1 MFYDLK
7 NKSLKYDD
15 IFLKDVKIQNEEGE
29 IDAQDIYFLSACD
42 NELLK
47 ELGFAKVKEEEAPSF
62 NEKTQTLKQVQ
73 NYDEKSNL
81 YIISYEIKEKTL
93 EELKELKLEELKELK
108 LEELK
113 AIKEEKLLFM
123 PFKNTTFQIDTEA
136 KINISGKVSE
146 IMLANLNNTPLEN
159 IAWIDKDNKIITFN
173 KEEFLE
179 FGVGIAK
186 YTESIIF
193 KNDELRNKVKNAT
206 SLEELNLIAWESEK

>member
-1 MFYDLK
+1 MFYDIE
-7 NKSLKYDD
+7 NQTLKYDN
-15 IFLKDVKIQNEEGE
+15 IFYKNVKLQTQEGE
-29 IDAQDIYFLSACD
+29 IEAQDIYFLSACD

-47 ELGFAKVKEEEAPSF
+47 ELGFAKVKEEEIPSF
-62 NEKTQTLKQVQ
+62 NEKIEELRQIQT
-73 NYDEKSNL
+73 YDEENNL
-81 YIISYEIKEKTL
+81 YIISYEIKEKA
-93 EELKELKLEELKELK
+93 LEELKELK

-123 PFKNTTFQIDTEA
+123 PFKNTIFQIDTEA

-159 IAWIDKDNKIITFN
+159 IAWIDKDNKITTFN

>member
-1 MFYDLK
+1 MFYDIE
-7 NKSLKYDD
+7 NQTLKYDN
-15 IFLKDVKIQNEEGE
+15 IFYKNVKLQTQEGE
-29 IDAQDIYFLSACD
+29 IDAQDTYFLSACD
-42 NELLK
+42 DGLLK

-62 NEKTQTLKQVQ
+62 NEKTQMLNQVQ

-81 YIISYEIKEKTL
+81 YIISYEIKEKT
-93 EELKELKLEELKELK
+93 LEELKELK

-159 IAWIDKDNKIITFN
+159 ISWIDKDNKIITFS
-173 KEEFLE
+173 KDEFLE
-179 FGVGIAK
+179 FGVNIAK

>member
-29 IDAQDIYFLSACD
+29 IDAQDTYFLSACD
-42 NELLK
+42 DGLLK
-47 ELGFAKVKEEEAPSF
+47 ELGFAKVKEEEEEVPSF
-62 NEKTQTLKQVQ
+62 DEKTQTLNQIQ
-73 NYDEKSNL
+73 TYDEKSNL
-81 YIISYEIKEKTL
+81 YIISYEIKEKA
-93 EELKELKLEELKELK
+93 LEELKELK

-123 PFKNTTFQIDTEA
+123 PFKNTIFQIDTEA

-179 FGVGIAK
+179 FGVNIAK

>member
-1 MFYDLK
+1 MFYDIE
-7 NKSLKYDD
+7 NQTLKYDN
-15 IFLKDVKIQNEEGE
+15 IFYKNVKLQTQEGE
-29 IDAQDIYFLSACD
+29 IDAQDTYFLSACD
-42 NELLK
+42 DNLLK

-62 NEKTQTLKQVQ
+62 NEKTQKLNQVQ

-81 YIISYEIKEKTL
+81 YIISYEIKEKT
-93 EELKELKLEELKELK
+93 LEELKELK

-159 IAWIDKDNKIITFN
+159 IAWIDKDNRIITFS
-173 KEEFLE
+173 KDEFLE

-206 SLEELNLIAWESEK
+206 SLEELNLITWESE

>member
-29 IDAQDIYFLSACD
+29 IDAQDTYFLSACD
-42 NELLK
+42 DKLLK
-47 ELGFAKVKEEEAPSF
+47 ELGFAKVKEEIPSF
-62 NEKTQTLKQVQ
+62 NEKIEELRQIQT
-73 NYDEKSNL
+73 YDEENNL
-81 YIISYEIKEKTL
+81 YIISYEIKEKA
-93 EELKELKLEELKELK
+93 LEELKELK

-123 PFKNTTFQIDTEA
+123 PFKNTIFQIDTEA

-159 IAWIDKDNKIITFN
+159 ISWIDKDNRIVTFN

>member
-1 MFYDLK
+1 MFYDIE
-7 NKSLKYDD
+7 NQTLKYDN
-15 IFLKDVKIQNEEGE
+15 IFYKNVKLQTQEGE
-29 IDAQDIYFLSACD
+29 IDAQDTYFLSACD
-42 NELLK
+42 DGLLK
-47 ELGFAKVKEEEAPSF
+47 ELGFAKVKEEEIPSF
-62 NEKTQTLKQVQ
+62 NEKIEELRQIQT
-73 NYDEKSNL
+73 YDEENNL
-81 YIISYEIKEKTL
+81 YIISYEIKEKA
-93 EELKELKLEELKELK
+93 LEELKELK

>member
-1 MFYDLK
+1 MFYDIE
-7 NKSLKYDD
+7 NQTLKYDN
-15 IFLKDVKIQNEEGE
+15 IFYKNVKLQTQEGE
-29 IDAQDIYFLSACD
+29 IDAQDTYFLSACD
-42 NELLK
+42 DGLLK

-62 NEKTQTLKQVQ
+62 NEKTQKLNQVQ

-81 YIISYEIKEKTL
+81 YIISYEIKEKT
-93 EELKELKLEELKELK
+93 

-159 IAWIDKDNKIITFN
+159 ISWIDKDNRIITFS
-173 KEEFLE
+173 KDEFLE
-179 FGVGIAK
+179 FGVNIAK

-206 SLEELNLIAWESEK
+206 SLKELNLITWESE

>member
-1 MFYDLK
+1 MFYDIE
-7 NKSLKYDD
+7 NQTLKYDN
-15 IFLKDVKIQNEEGE
+15 IFYKNVKLQTQEGE
-29 IDAQDIYFLSACD
+29 IDAQDTYFLSACD
-42 NELLK
+42 DGLLK
-47 ELGFAKVKEEEAPSF
+47 ELGFAKVQEEEAPSF
-62 NEKTQTLKQVQ
+62 NEKTQMLNQVQ

-93 EELKELKLEELKELK
+93 EELKELKLEELKT
-108 LEELK
+108 
-113 AIKEEKLLFM
+113 IKEEKLLFM

-159 IAWIDKDNKIITFN
+159 ISWIDKDNRIITFS
-173 KEEFLE
+173 KDEFLE
-179 FGVGIAK
+179 FGVNIAK

-206 SLEELNLIAWESEK
+206 SLEELNLITWENE

>member
-1 MFYDLK
+1 MFYDIE
-7 NKSLKYDD
+7 NQTLKYDN
-15 IFLKDVKIQNEEGE
+15 IFYKNVKLQTQEGE
-29 IDAQDIYFLSACD
+29 IDAQDTYFLSACD
-42 NELLK
+42 DGLLK
-47 ELGFAKVKEEEAPSF
+47 ELGFAKVQEEEAPSF
-62 NEKTQTLKQVQ
+62 NEKTQKLNQVQ

-81 YIISYEIKEKTL
+81 YIISYEIKEKT
-93 EELKELKLEELKELK
+93 LEELKELK

-159 IAWIDKDNKIITFN
+159 IAWIDKDNKIVTFS
-173 KEEFLE
+173 KDEFLE
-179 FGVGIAK
+179 FGVNIAK

>member
-1 MFYDLK
+1 MFYDIE
-7 NKSLKYDD
+7 NQTLKYDN
-15 IFLKDVKIQNEEGE
+15 IFYKNVKLQTQEGE
-29 IDAQDIYFLSACD
+29 IDAQDTYFLSACD
-42 NELLK
+42 DGLLK
-47 ELGFAKVKEEEAPSF
+47 ELGFAKVQEEEAPSF
-62 NEKTQTLKQVQ
+62 NEKTQKLNQVQ

-81 YIISYEIKEKTL
+81 YIISYEIKEKT
-93 EELKELKLEELKELK
+93 LEELKELK

-159 IAWIDKDNKIITFN
+159 ISWIDKDNRIITFS
-173 KEEFLE
+173 KDEFLE

-206 SLEELNLIAWESEK
+206 SLEELNLITWESE

>member
-29 IDAQDIYFLSACD
+29 IDAQDTYFLSACD
-42 NELLK
+42 DKLLK
-47 ELGFAKVKEEEAPSF
+47 ELGFAKVKEEIPSF
-62 NEKTQTLKQVQ
+62 NEKIEELRQIQT
-73 NYDEKSNL
+73 YDEENNL
-81 YIISYEIKEKTL
+81 YIISYEIKEKT
-93 EELKELKLEELKELK
+93 LEELKELK

-123 PFKNTTFQIDTEA
+123 PFKNTIFQIDTEA

-159 IAWIDKDNKIITFN
+159 IAWIDKDNKITTFN

>member
-1 MFYDLK
+1 MFYDIE
-7 NKSLKYDD
+7 NQTLKYDN
-15 IFLKDVKIQNEEGE
+15 IFYKNVKLQTQEGE
-29 IDAQDIYFLSACD
+29 IDAQDTYFLSACD
-42 NELLK
+42 DGLLK

-62 NEKTQTLKQVQ
+62 NEKTQKLNQVQ

-93 EELKELKLEELKELK
+93 EELKELKLEELK
-108 LEELK
+108 

-123 PFKNTTFQIDTEA
+123 PFKNTIFQIDTEA

-159 IAWIDKDNKIITFN
+159 ISWIDKDNRTITFS
-173 KEEFLE
+173 KDEFLE
-179 FGVGIAK
+179 FGVNIAK

>member
-1 MFYDLK
+1 MFYDIE
-7 NKSLKYDD
+7 NQTLKYDN
-15 IFLKDVKIQNEEGE
+15 IFYKNVKLQTQEGE
-29 IDAQDIYFLSACD
+29 IDAQDTYFLSACD
-42 NELLK
+42 DGLLK

-62 NEKTQTLKQVQ
+62 NEKTQKLNQVQ

-81 YIISYEIKEKTL
+81 YIISYEIKEKT
-93 EELKELKLEELKELK
+93 LEELKELK

-159 IAWIDKDNKIITFN
+159 ISWIDKDNRIVTFS
-173 KEEFLE
+173 KDEFLE

-206 SLEELNLIAWESEK
+206 SLEELNLIA

>member
-29 IDAQDIYFLSACD
+29 IDAQDTYFLSACD
-42 NELLK
+42 DGLLK
-47 ELGFAKVKEEEAPSF
+47 ELGFAKVEEEEAPSF
-62 NEKTQTLKQVQ
+62 DEKTQTLKQVQ
-73 NYDEKSNL
+73 NYDEENNL
-81 YIISYEIKEKTL
+81 YIVSYEIKEKTL
-93 EELKELKLEELKELK
+93 EELKELKLEELKT
-108 LEELK
+108 
-113 AIKEEKLLFM
+113 IKEEKLLLM

-159 IAWIDKDNKIITFN
+159 IAWIDKDNKITTFN

>member
-1 MFYDLK
+1 MFYDIE
-7 NKSLKYDD
+7 NQTLKYDN
-15 IFLKDVKIQNEEGE
+15 IFYKNVKLQTQEGE
-29 IDAQDIYFLSACD
+29 IDAQDTYFLSACD
-42 NELLK
+42 DGLLK

-62 NEKTQTLKQVQ
+62 DEKTQTLKQVQ

-81 YIISYEIKEKTL
+81 YIISYEIKEKT
-93 EELKELKLEELKELK
+93 

-159 IAWIDKDNKIITFN
+159 ISWIDKDNRIITFS
-173 KEEFLE
+173 KDEFLE
-179 FGVGIAK
+179 FGVNIAK

-206 SLEELNLIAWESEK
+206 SLEELNLIAWESEKWVLKI

>member
-1 MFYDLK
+1 MFYDIE
-7 NKSLKYDD
+7 NQTLKYDN
-15 IFLKDVKIQNEEGE
+15 IFYKNVKLQTQEGE
-29 IDAQDIYFLSACD
+29 IDAQDTYFLSACD
-42 NELLK
+42 DKLLK

-62 NEKTQTLKQVQ
+62 NEKTQMLNQVQ

-93 EELKELKLEELKELK
+93 EELKELKLEELK
-108 LEELK
+108 

-123 PFKNTTFQIDTEA
+123 PFKNTIFQIDTEA

-159 IAWIDKDNKIITFN
+159 ISWIDKDNRIITFS
-173 KEEFLE
+173 KDEFLE
-179 FGVGIAK
+179 FGVNIAK

-206 SLEELNLIAWESEK
+206 SLEELNLIAWESEKWVLKI

>member
-1 MFYDLK
+1 MFYDIE
-7 NKSLKYDD
+7 NQTLKYDN
-15 IFLKDVKIQNEEGE
+15 IFYKNVKLQTQEGE
-29 IDAQDIYFLSACD
+29 IDAQDTYFLSACD
-42 NELLK
+42 DGLLK
-47 ELGFAKVKEEEAPSF
+47 ELGFAKVQEEEAPSF
-62 NEKTQTLKQVQ
+62 NEKTQMLNQVQ

-81 YIISYEIKEKTL
+81 YIISYEIKEKT
-93 EELKELKLEELKELK
+93 LEELKELK

-159 IAWIDKDNKIITFN
+159 ISWIDKDNRIITFS
-173 KEEFLE
+173 KDEFLE
-179 FGVGIAK
+179 FGVNIAK

-206 SLEELNLIAWESEK
+206 SLEELNLITWESEK

>member
-1 MFYDLK
+1 MFYDIE
-7 NKSLKYDD
+7 NQTLKYDN
-15 IFLKDVKIQNEEGE
+15 IFYKNVKLQTQEGE
-29 IDAQDIYFLSACD
+29 FDAQDTYFLSTCD
-42 NELLK
+42 DGLLK

-62 NEKTQTLKQVQ
+62 NEKTQKLNQVQ

-81 YIISYEIKEKTL
+81 YIISYEIKEKT
-93 EELKELKLEELKELK
+93 LEELKELK

-159 IAWIDKDNKIITFN
+159 ISWIDKDNRIITFS
-173 KEEFLE
+173 KDEFLE
-179 FGVGIAK
+179 FGVNIAK

-206 SLEELNLIAWESEK
+206 SLEDLNLITWENE

>member
-1 MFYDLK
+1 MFYDIE
-7 NKSLKYDD
+7 NQTLKYDN
-15 IFLKDVKIQNEEGE
+15 IFYKNVKLQTQEGE
-29 IDAQDIYFLSACD
+29 IDAQDTYFLSACD
-42 NELLK
+42 DGLLK
-47 ELGFAKVKEEEAPSF
+47 ELGFAKVKEEEIPSF
-62 NEKTQTLKQVQ
+62 NEKIEELRQIQT
-73 NYDEKSNL
+73 YDEENNL
-81 YIISYEIKEKTL
+81 YIISYEIKEKA
-93 EELKELKLEELKELK
+93 LEELKELK

-123 PFKNTTFQIDTEA
+123 PFKNTIFQIDTEA

-206 SLEELNLIAWESEK
+206 SLEELNLIAW

>member
-1 MFYDLK
+1 MFYDIE
-7 NKSLKYDD
+7 NQTLKYDN
-15 IFLKDVKIQNEEGE
+15 IFYKNVKLQTQEGE
-29 IDAQDIYFLSACD
+29 IDAQDTYFLSACD
-42 NELLK
+42 DGLLK

-62 NEKTQTLKQVQ
+62 NEKTQMLNQVQ

-81 YIISYEIKEKTL
+81 YIISYQIKEKT
-93 EELKELKLEELKELK
+93 LEELKELK

-123 PFKNTTFQIDTEA
+123 PFKNTTFQIDIEA

-159 IAWIDKDNKIITFN
+159 IAWIDKDNRIITFS
-173 KEEFLE
+173 KDEFLE
-179 FGVGIAK
+179 FGVNIAK

>member
-1 MFYDLK
+1 MFYDIE
-7 NKSLKYDD
+7 NQTLKYDN
-15 IFLKDVKIQNEEGE
+15 IFYKNVKLQTQEGE
-29 IDAQDIYFLSACD
+29 IDAQDTYFLSACD
-42 NELLK
+42 DGLLK

-62 NEKTQTLKQVQ
+62 NEKTQKLNQVQ

-81 YIISYEIKEKTL
+81 YIISYEIKEKT
-93 EELKELKLEELKELK
+93 LEELKELK

-159 IAWIDKDNKIITFN
+159 ISWIDKDNRIVTFS
-173 KEEFLE
+173 KDEFLE
-179 FGVGIAK
+179 FGVNIAK

-206 SLEELNLIAWESEK
+206 SLEELNLITWENE

>member
-1 MFYDLK
+1 MFYDIE
-7 NKSLKYDD
+7 NQTLKYDN
-15 IFLKDVKIQNEEGE
+15 IFYKNVKLQTQEGE
-29 IDAQDIYFLSACD
+29 IDAQDTYFLSACD
-42 NELLK
+42 DGLLK
-47 ELGFAKVKEEEAPSF
+47 ELGFAKVQEEEAPSF
-62 NEKTQTLKQVQ
+62 NEKTQKLNQVQ

-81 YIISYEIKEKTL
+81 YIISYEIKEKT
-93 EELKELKLEELKELK
+93 LEELKELK

-159 IAWIDKDNKIITFN
+159 ISWIDKDNRIITFS
-173 KEEFLE
+173 KDEFLE
-179 FGVGIAK
+179 FGVNIAK

-206 SLEELNLIAWESEK
+206 SLKELNLITWESE

>member
-29 IDAQDIYFLSACD
+29 IDAQDTYFLSACD
-42 NELLK
+42 DNLLK
-47 ELGFAKVKEEEAPSF
+47 ELGFAKVKEEEIPSF
-62 NEKTQTLKQVQ
+62 NEKIEELHQIQT
-73 NYDEKSNL
+73 YDEENNL
-81 YIISYEIKEKTL
+81 YIISYEIKEKAL
-93 EELKELKLEELKELK
+93 EELKELKLEELKT
-108 LEELK
+108 
-113 AIKEEKLLFM
+113 IKEEKLLLM

-159 IAWIDKDNKIITFN
+159 IAWIDKDNKITTFN

-193 KNDELRNKVKNAT
+193 KNDELRNKVKNA
-206 SLEELNLIAWESEK
+206 

>member
-29 IDAQDIYFLSACD
+29 IDAQDTYFLSACD
-42 NELLK
+42 DGLLK
-47 ELGFAKVKEEEAPSF
+47 ELGFAKVEEEEAPSF
-62 NEKTQTLKQVQ
+62 DEKTQTLKQVQ
-73 NYDEKSNL
+73 NYDEENNL
-81 YIISYEIKEKTL
+81 YIVSYEIKEKT
-93 EELKELKLEELKELK
+93 LEELKELK

-123 PFKNTTFQIDTEA
+123 SFKNTTFQIDTEA

-159 IAWIDKDNKIITFN
+159 IAWIDKDNKITTFN

>member
-1 MFYDLK
+1 MFYDIE
-7 NKSLKYDD
+7 NQTLKYDN
-15 IFLKDVKIQNEEGE
+15 IFYKNVKLQTQEGE
-29 IDAQDIYFLSACD
+29 IDAQDTYFLSACD
-42 NELLK
+42 DKLLK
-47 ELGFAKVKEEEAPSF
+47 ELGFAKVKEEEEAPSF
-62 NEKTQTLKQVQ
+62 NEKTQMLNQVQ

-81 YIISYEIKEKTL
+81 YIISYEIKEKT
-93 EELKELKLEELKELK
+93 LEELKELK

-179 FGVGIAK
+179 FGVNIAK

>member
-1 MFYDLK
+1 MFYDIE
-7 NKSLKYDD
+7 NQTLKYDN
-15 IFLKDVKIQNEEGE
+15 IFYKNVKLQTQEGE
-29 IDAQDIYFLSACD
+29 IDAQDTYFLSACD
-42 NELLK
+42 DGLLK
-47 ELGFAKVKEEEAPSF
+47 ELGFAKVKEEEIPSF
-62 NEKTQTLKQVQ
+62 NEKIEELRQIQT
-73 NYDEKSNL
+73 YDEENNL
-81 YIISYEIKEKTL
+81 YIISYEIKEKA
-93 EELKELKLEELKELK
+93 LEELKELK

-123 PFKNTTFQIDTEA
+123 PFKNTIFQIDTEA

-193 KNDELRNKVKNAT
+193 KNDELRNKV
-206 SLEELNLIAWESEK
+206 

>member
-1 MFYDLK
+1 MFYDIE
-7 NKSLKYDD
+7 NQTLKYDN
-15 IFLKDVKIQNEEGE
+15 IFYKNVKLQTQEGE
-29 IDAQDIYFLSACD
+29 IDAQDTYFLSACND
-42 NELLK
+42 GLLK
-47 ELGFAKVKEEEAPSF
+47 ELGFAKVKEEEEAPSF
-62 NEKTQTLKQVQ
+62 NEKTQKLNQVQ

-81 YIISYEIKEKTL
+81 YIISYEIKEKT
-93 EELKELKLEELKELK
+93 LEELKELK

-179 FGVGIAK
+179 FGVNIAK

>member
-1 MFYDLK
+1 MFYDIE
-7 NKSLKYDD
+7 NQTLKYDN
-15 IFLKDVKIQNEEGE
+15 IFYKNVKLQTEEGE
-29 IDAQDIYFLSACD
+29 IDAQDTYFLSACD
-42 NELLK
+42 DNLLK

-62 NEKTQTLKQVQ
+62 NEKTQKLNQVQ

-81 YIISYEIKEKTL
+81 YIISYEIKEKT
-93 EELKELKLEELKELK
+93 LEELKELK

-146 IMLANLNNTPLEN
+146 IMLANLNNTPLQN
-159 IAWIDKDNKIITFN
+159 IAWIDKDNRIVTFS
-173 KEEFLE
+173 KDEFLE
-179 FGVGIAK
+179 FGVNIAK

-206 SLEELNLIAWESEK
+206 SLEELNLITWESE

>member
-1 MFYDLK
+1 MFYDIE
-7 NKSLKYDD
+7 NQTLKYDN
-15 IFLKDVKIQNEEGE
+15 IFYKNVKLQTQEGE
-29 IDAQDIYFLSACD
+29 IDAQDTYFLSACD
-42 NELLK
+42 DGLLK
-47 ELGFAKVKEEEAPSF
+47 ELGFAKVQEEEAPSF
-62 NEKTQTLKQVQ
+62 NEKTQKLNQVQ

-81 YIISYEIKEKTL
+81 YIISYEIKEKT
-93 EELKELKLEELKELK
+93 LEELKELK

-159 IAWIDKDNKIITFN
+159 IAWIDKDNKIITFS

-179 FGVGIAK
+179 FGVNIAK

-206 SLEELNLIAWESEK
+206 SLEELNLITWESE

>member
-1 MFYDLK
+1 MFYDIE
-7 NKSLKYDD
+7 NQTLKYDN
-15 IFLKDVKIQNEEGE
+15 IFYKNVKLQTQEGE
-29 IDAQDIYFLSACD
+29 IDAQDTYFLSACD
-42 NELLK
+42 DGLLK

-62 NEKTQTLKQVQ
+62 NEKTQKLNQVQ

-81 YIISYEIKEKTL
+81 YIISYEIKEKT
-93 EELKELKLEELKELK
+93 LEELKELK

-159 IAWIDKDNKIITFN
+159 ISWIDKDNRIITFS

>member
-1 MFYDLK
+1 MFYDIE
-7 NKSLKYDD
+7 NQTLKYDN
-15 IFLKDVKIQNEEGE
+15 IFYKNVKLQTQEGE
-29 IDAQDIYFLSACD
+29 IDAQDTYFLSACD
-42 NELLK
+42 DKLLK
-47 ELGFAKVKEEEAPSF
+47 KLGFAKVKEEEIPSF
-62 NEKTQTLKQVQ
+62 NEKIEELHQIQT
-73 NYDEKSNL
+73 YDEENNL
-81 YIISYEIKEKTL
+81 YIISYEIKEKA
-93 EELKELKLEELKELK
+93 LEELKELK

-113 AIKEEKLLFM
+113 ATKEEKLLFM
-123 PFKNTTFQIDTEA
+123 PFKNTIFQIDTEA

>member
-1 MFYDLK
+1 MFYDIE
-7 NKSLKYDD
+7 NQTLKYDN
-15 IFLKDVKIQNEEGE
+15 IFYKNVKLQTQEGE
-29 IDAQDIYFLSACD
+29 IDAQDTYFLSACD
-42 NELLK
+42 DGLLK
-47 ELGFAKVKEEEAPSF
+47 ELGFAKVQEEEAPSF
-62 NEKTQTLKQVQ
+62 NEKTQKLNQVQ

-81 YIISYEIKEKTL
+81 YIISYEIKEKT
-93 EELKELKLEELKELK
+93 LEELKELK

-146 IMLANLNNTPLEN
+146 IMLANLNNTHLEN
-159 IAWIDKDNKIITFN
+159 ISWIDKDNRTITFS
-173 KEEFLE
+173 KDEFLE
-179 FGVGIAK
+179 FGINIAK

-206 SLEELNLIAWESEK
+206 SLEELNLIAWESE

>member
-1 MFYDLK
+1 MFYDIE
-7 NKSLKYDD
+7 NQTLKYDN
-15 IFLKDVKIQNEEGE
+15 IFYKNVKLQTQEGE
-29 IDAQDIYFLSACD
+29 IDAQDTYFLSACD
-42 NELLK
+42 DGLLK

-62 NEKTQTLKQVQ
+62 NEKTQKLNQVQ

-81 YIISYEIKEKTL
+81 YIISYEIKEKT
-93 EELKELKLEELKELK
+93 LEELKELK

-159 IAWIDKDNKIITFN
+159 ISWIDKDNRIVTFS
-173 KEEFLE
+173 KDEFLE
-179 FGVGIAK
+179 FGVNIAK

-206 SLEELNLIAWESEK
+206 SLEELNLIA

>member
-1 MFYDLK
+1 DT
-7 NKSLKYDD
+7 
-15 IFLKDVKIQNEEGE
+15 
-29 IDAQDIYFLSACD
+29 YFLSACD
-42 NELLK
+42 DGLLK

-62 NEKTQTLKQVQ
+62 NEKTQKLNQVQ

-81 YIISYEIKEKTL
+81 YIISYEIKEKT
-93 EELKELKLEELKELK
+93 LEELKELK

-179 FGVGIAK
+179 FGVNIAK

>member
-1 MFYDLK
+1 MFYDIE
-7 NKSLKYDD
+7 NQTLKYDN
-15 IFLKDVKIQNEEGE
+15 IFYKNVKLQTQEGE
-29 IDAQDIYFLSACD
+29 IDAQDTYFLSACD
-42 NELLK
+42 DGLLK

-62 NEKTQTLKQVQ
+62 NEKTQKLNQVQ

-81 YIISYEIKEKTL
+81 YIISYEIKEKT
-93 EELKELKLEELKELK
+93 LEELKELK

-159 IAWIDKDNKIITFN
+159 ISWIDKDNRTITFS
-173 KEEFLE
+173 KDEFLE
-179 FGVGIAK
+179 FGVNIAK

-206 SLEELNLIAWESEK
+206 SLEDLNLIAWESE

>member
-29 IDAQDIYFLSACD
+29 IDAQDTYFLSACD
-42 NELLK
+42 DNLLK
-47 ELGFAKVKEEEAPSF
+47 ELGFAKVKEEEIPSF
-62 NEKTQTLKQVQ
+62 NEKIEELRQIQT
-73 NYDEKSNL
+73 YDEENNL

-93 EELKELKLEELKELK
+93 EELKELKLEELK
-108 LEELK
+108 
-113 AIKEEKLLFM
+113 AIKEEKLLLM

-159 IAWIDKDNKIITFN
+159 IAWIDKDNKITTFN

>member
-1 MFYDLK
+1 
-7 NKSLKYDD
+7 
-15 IFLKDVKIQNEEGE
+15 DVKIQNEEGE
-29 IDAQDIYFLSACD
+29 IDAQDTYFLSACD
-42 NELLK
+42 DNLLK
-47 ELGFAKVKEEEAPSF
+47 ELGFAKVKEEEIPSF
-62 NEKTQTLKQVQ
+62 NEKIEELHQIQT
-73 NYDEKSNL
+73 YDEENNL
-81 YIISYEIKEKTL
+81 YIISYEIKEKAL
-93 EELKELKLEELKELK
+93 EELKELKLEELKT
-108 LEELK
+108 
-113 AIKEEKLLFM
+113 IKEEKLLLM

-159 IAWIDKDNKIITFN
+159 IAWIDKDNKITTFN

>member
-1 MFYDLK
+1 MFYDIE
-7 NKSLKYDD
+7 NQTLKYDN
-15 IFLKDVKIQNEEGE
+15 IFYKNVKLQTQEGE
-29 IDAQDIYFLSACD
+29 IDAQDTYFLSACD
-42 NELLK
+42 DKLLK

-62 NEKTQTLKQVQ
+62 DEKIEELRQIQT
-73 NYDEKSNL
+73 YDEENNL
-81 YIISYEIKEKTL
+81 YIISYEIKEKA
-93 EELKELKLEELKELK
+93 LEELKELK

-159 IAWIDKDNKIITFN
+159 IAWIDKDNKITTFN